1 MTISTIE
8 NKKILIVED
17 EAQLLN
23 VLYDKLS
30 LEGFSVLKAS
40 NGKKGLDVALS
51 EHPALILLDINLPVM
66 NGIDMLKEL
75 RKDPVGKDIEVVMLT
90 NFSEYKLLADALAL
104 GVHDYLVKSD
114 WKLEDVVKLV
124 HEKIKD

>member
-1 MTISTIE
+1 M
-8 NKKILIVED
+8 
-17 EAQLLN
+17 N

-40 NGKKGLDVALS
+40 DGKKGLDIALS

-75 RKDPVGKDIEVVMLT
+75 RKDPAGKDIEVVMLT

-104 GVHDYLVKSD
+104 GAHDYLVKSD

>member
-40 NGKKGLDVALS
+40 DGKKGLDIALS

>member
-8 NKKILIVED
+8 KKILIVED

-40 NGKKGLDVALS
+40 DGKKGLDIALS